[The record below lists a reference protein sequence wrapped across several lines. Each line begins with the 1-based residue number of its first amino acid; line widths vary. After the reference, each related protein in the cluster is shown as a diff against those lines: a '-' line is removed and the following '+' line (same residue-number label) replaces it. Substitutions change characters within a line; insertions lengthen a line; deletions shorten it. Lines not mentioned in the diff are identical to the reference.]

1 MMNLKTFF
9 KNIFNT
15 KEISDDNIRKFAQ
28 THVSRLTAANT
39 GGIYTPQLTAVQAL
53 YTAFANAINAE
64 DVALANQQGSTI
76 TADDYFYEFKTAIS
90 QKEGIVRGIFGVN
103 SAQYQ
108 AFFPEGLSEYSAATK
123 GNVEML
129 MNRIV
134 QAATLYNASLTPD
147 FLPLFTANKTNY
159 INARNAQLQNI
170 GGVEVLKSATAVARQ
185 ALTTQLMKNLL
196 IIASNNVGDT
206 TLLEDFFDQ
215 SFIRSNTAP
224 DDGSIQGTV
233 APTATVNIENTGL
246 AIDTDFTLTNT
257 GTQPLKF
264 GIETAD
270 NIPVALGILV
280 APNATIVATY
290 LQLLGVNPPGSMFL
304 NVTNT
309 GIAAG
314 SYSVLIE

>member
-1 MMNLKTFF
+1 MNLKTFF

-39 GGIYTPQLTAVQAL
+39 GGIYTPQLTAVQGL
-53 YTAFANAINAE
+53 YTAFANAVNAE

-108 AFFPEGLSEYSAATK
+108 AFFPEGMSEYSAATK

-147 FLPLFTANKTNY
+147 FLPLFAGIETNY
-159 INARNAQLQNI
+159 LAARNAQLQNI

-185 ALTTQLMKNLL
+185 ALTLQLMKNLL

-206 TLLEDFFDQ
+206 TMLEDFFDQ

-224 DDGSIQGTV
+224 DDGSIEGTV
-233 APTATVNIENTGL
+233 AGNATVNIENTGL
-246 AIDTDFTLTNT
+246 TINTDFTITNT
-257 GTQPLKF
+257 GTQALKF
-264 GIETAD
+264 GIETTEF
-270 NIPVALGILV
+270 NPVAFGIDV
-280 APNATIVATY
+280 APNSTVVANY
-290 LQLLGVNPPGSMFL
+290 LELLGPNPPGSAFF
-304 NVTNT
+304 NVTNMT
-309 GIAAG
+309 PAIG

>member
-246 AIDTDFTLTNT
+246 TIDTDFTLTNT